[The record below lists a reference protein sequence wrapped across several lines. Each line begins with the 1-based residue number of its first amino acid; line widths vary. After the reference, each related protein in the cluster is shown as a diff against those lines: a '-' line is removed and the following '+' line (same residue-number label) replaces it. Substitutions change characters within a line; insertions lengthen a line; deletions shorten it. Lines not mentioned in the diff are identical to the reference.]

1 MSNQL
6 KFSFDSESLEEENK
20 DNNLYNYC
28 VNNNLL
34 DLLDEFDS
42 EKNNITPKDIKYNS
56 TKKVWWKC
64 KVCGYNYLVSVNART
79 NYYSSGCP
87 LCKNKVVEKGVNDLE
102 TLYPIITT
110 LWDYEKNGDK
120 KPYMYLPTSNETF
133 CFKCNKKHLFTSK
146 IDNLVKTNFICPIC
160 AKRKIYVGYN
170 DIFTL
175 YPNIEKEYDKELN
188 KDIDPYKLTKSSKKK
203 IYFRCRKNHV
213 YISSIY
219 NKINKNELCP
229 YCIGIKPIIGENDLK
244 TVNPKIY
251 KEFDKSNKIDVL
263 TLPLSSTK
271 KLNWKCKKCKT
282 IFKRSIV
289 DRINGLGCPKCNKK
303 SK

>member
-64 KVCGYNYLVSVNART
+64 KVCGYSYLVSVNART

-244 TVNPKIY
+244 TVYPKIY

-289 DRINGLGCPKCNKK
+289 DRIKGIGCPKCKK
-303 SK
+303 K